1 MIVGGYL
8 FCCIMAWLIE
18 VDLEAD
24 CAQISIIFSVMNL
37 IVFCVLHCT
46 GINGL
51 WYNYSTCPDEFRSS
65 WNSLC
70 DSWDGGCYFGKFTFV
85 CPCAF

>member
-24 CAQISIIFSVMNL
+24 CAQISFIFFSHEPDCIL
-37 IVFCVLHCT
+37 C
-46 GINGL
+46 
-51 WYNYSTCPDEFRSS
+51 STLYRYQ
-65 WNSLC
+65 WAMVQLQLMH
-70 DSWDGGCYFGKFTFV
+70 
-85 CPCAF
+85 